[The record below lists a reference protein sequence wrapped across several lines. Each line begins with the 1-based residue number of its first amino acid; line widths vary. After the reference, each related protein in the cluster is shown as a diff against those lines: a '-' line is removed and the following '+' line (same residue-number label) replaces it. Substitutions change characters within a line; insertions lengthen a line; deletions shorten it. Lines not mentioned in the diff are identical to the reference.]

1 MGGIEAD
8 FEECFGGFMVTLRK
22 ITSLVTPQVT
32 PQVLE
37 LLGVLREEKGL
48 AALLAVLGLR
58 DRKSLRALYI
68 NPALAAGLIERT
80 IPDKPNSRLQQ
91 YRLTA
96 KGREVVT

>member
-1 MGGIEAD
+1 MRRLEVD

-22 ITSLVTPQVT
+22 TTPLVTPQVAPQVTPLVAPQVT

-58 DRKSLRALYI
+58 DQAFVRSASTPHLR
-68 NPALAAGLIERT
+68 
-80 IPDKPNSRLQQ
+80 Q
-91 YRLTA
+91 
-96 KGREVVT
+96 V

>member
-1 MGGIEAD
+1 MRRLEVD

-22 ITSLVTPQVT
+22 TTPLVTPQVAPLVAPQVT

-58 DRKSLRALYI
+58 DQAFVRSASTPHLR
-68 NPALAAGLIERT
+68 
-80 IPDKPNSRLQQ
+80 Q
-91 YRLTA
+91 
-96 KGREVVT
+96 V

>member
-1 MGGIEAD
+1 MGIEVD

-22 ITSLVTPQVT
+22 VTPQVT

-37 LLGVLREEKGL
+37 LLGVLREEKGF
-48 AALLAVLGLR
+48 ASLLAVLGLR

-96 KGREVVT
+96 KGREVVKEER